1 MYIID
6 ELFLLTQHNLKILFY
21 CIYNHELN
29 YLFTFWFQ
37 PWLVPLINYS
47 SWCLCNFQEL
57 KQLFDRLDTDS
68 DGRISFEDFVGGVF
82 QHNNGGASGQP
93 RSRVGTPRSVT
104 PRTHS
109 AQKKFR
115 ASTQGAEER
124 STPSLISGSGASG
137 LFTVLDD
144 DHTGWGNFGYPTF
157 NPCICRNFITIYS
170 VIFALFYFH
179 PFTLYYLL
187 PCKILP

>member
-1 MYIID
+1 MNYFCLHNIIWKYCFIAYIIM
-6 ELFLLTQHNLKILFY
+6 
-21 CIYNHELN
+21 N

-57 KQLFDRLDTDS
+57 QQLFDRLDTDS

-144 DHTGWGNFGYPTF
+144 EHTGWRNFWYPTF
-157 NPCICRNFITIYS
+157 NSYICRNVNTIYS
-170 VIFALFYFH
+170 VLFSLFYFH
-179 PFTLYYLL
+179 LFALSNYLS
-187 PCKILP
+187 PC